1 MTLCKVCNQPF
12 DPAHKPATPDQEAG
26 AFLAAEL
33 YNDLGQLCL
42 DCLANRGRLGMMY
55 CTEFYG

>member
-1 MTLCKVCNQPF
+1 MIPCKVCRKPF
-12 DPAHKPATPDQEAG
+12 DPDQPPSTPEQEAG

-33 YNDLGQLCL
+33 YGDSGRLCP
-42 DCLANRGRLGMMY
+42 DCLANRGKLGMMY

>member
-1 MTLCKVCNQPF
+1 MKDCSICGQFF
-12 DPAHKPATPDQEAG
+12 DPEQKPLSPDQEAG

-33 YNDLGQLCL
+33 YNDVGQLCL
-42 DCLANRGRLGMMY
+42 VCLGNRGKLGMMY

>member
-1 MTLCKVCNQPF
+1 MIACKVCQQLFEPEQP
-12 DPAHKPATPDQEAG
+12 PVTPDQEAG
-26 AFLAAEL
+26 AFLAVEL
-33 YNDLGQLCL
+33 YGDSGQLCL

>member
-1 MTLCKVCNQPF
+1 MTNCSVCGQSF
-12 DPAHKPATPDQEAG
+12 DPEAKPATPDQEAG

-33 YNDLGQLCL
+33 YQDTGRLCL
-42 DCLANRGRLGMMY
+42 TCLGNRGKLGMMY